1 MKRIVCLVLALVLTL
16 SLAACGNTTNTNS
29 VDTSSTEEKLTL
41 KVGLECAYAPFN
53 WTQLDDS
60 NGAVK
65 INGTNQYANGY
76 DVQIAKKIADAM
88 GRELVIC
95 KTEWNGLIPGI
106 QSGALD
112 VIIAG
117 MSPTADRRES
127 IDFSDAYYTSNLVIV
142 VRKDGAFAN
151 ATSLEDFKNAKIV
164 GQLGTFHEQ
173 AVAQIP
179 EVDQQTSMKDFGTM
193 IIALNSKAIDGYI
206 AEKPGAIANCSA
218 NSDFTFVD
226 LVNNDTGF
234 TVADEDV
241 QIAVG
246 VKKGSELTNEI
257 NTILATITQEERDA
271 LMNDAIANQPA
282 EE

>member
-1 MKRIVCLVLALVLTL
+1 MKKIVSLLLALVLVF
-16 SLAACGNTTNTNS
+16 SFAACGNTTDTNS
-29 VDTSSTEEKLTL
+29 TDASSTEAKPVL

-65 INGTNQYANGY
+65 IDGTNQYANGY

-95 KTEWNGLIPGI
+95 KTAWDGLIPGV

-112 VIIAG
+112 MIIAG

-127 IDFSDAYYTSNLVIV
+127 IDFSDAYYTSNLVVV

-151 ATSLEDFKNAKIV
+151 ATSLNDFKNAKIV

-193 IIALNSKAIDGYI
+193 IIALNSKAIDGYV

-218 NSDFTFVD
+218 NPDFTFAD
-226 LVNNDTGF
+226 LINNDTGF
-234 TVADEDV
+234 TVSDEDV

-246 VKKGSELTNEI
+246 VKKGSELTAEI
-257 NTILATITQEERDA
+257 NSILATITQEERDT
-271 LMNDAIANQPA
+271 LMNNAIANQPA